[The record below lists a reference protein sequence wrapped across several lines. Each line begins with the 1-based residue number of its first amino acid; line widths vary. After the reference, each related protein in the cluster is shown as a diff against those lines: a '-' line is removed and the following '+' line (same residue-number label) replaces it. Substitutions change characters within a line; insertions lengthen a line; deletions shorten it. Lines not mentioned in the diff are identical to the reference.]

1 MQTKR
6 RVGCARSA
14 AYHHHAGAAGELGV
28 GNCGKTGASLV
39 AASHEI
45 DLVAFVQCVK
55 ERKKAF
61 AGYAKC
67 PVDAM
72 RDQSIHD

>member
-1 MQTKR
+1 
-6 RVGCARSA
+6 VAC
-14 AYHHHAGAAGELGV
+14 HHHTRAAGELGV
-28 GNCGKTGASLV
+28 GDRGKTGASLV
-39 AASHEI
+39 AASREN
-45 DLVAFVQCVK
+45 DLVAFVQGVK

-61 AGYAKC
+61 ARYAEC